1 MDDKE
6 KAGIGQIGFMQGTVI
21 VYSFSGV
28 FQKLA
33 SRYPMISIQFLL
45 FYGCSIGILFVYAVL
60 WQMILRKVPLTTAYS
75 NRAVSMIWSMVWS
88 VLLFQESTSW
98 NQILGAIVI
107 CYGIYKVM
115 ASGDKLRVVVF
126 PNCDQLCSD
135 CGYFTDYSE
144 KSSNE
149 AI

>member
-1 MDDKE
+1 MGE
-6 KAGIGQIGFMQGTVI
+6 KKTRIGQIGFMQGAVI

-33 SRYPMISIQFLL
+33 SRYPMISIHFLL
-45 FYGCSIGILFVYAVL
+45 FYGCSIGVLFVYAIL

-88 VLLFQESTSW
+88 VLMFKESISW

-107 CYGIYKVM
+107 CYGVYKVM
-115 ASGDKLRVVVF
+115 AVGE
-126 PNCDQLCSD
+126 Q
-135 CGYFTDYSE
+135 
-144 KSSNE
+144 
-149 AI
+149 

>member
-75 NRAVSMIWSMVWS
+75 NRAVSMIWSMGMECTAVS
-88 VLLFQESTSW
+88 REYQLESDPRCDSDLLRD
-98 NQILGAIVI
+98 I
-107 CYGIYKVM
+107 
-115 ASGDKLRVVVF
+115 
-126 PNCDQLCSD
+126 
-135 CGYFTDYSE
+135 
-144 KSSNE
+144 
-149 AI
+149 

>member
-1 MDDKE
+1 MDDKK
-6 KAGIGQIGFMQGTVI
+6 KAGIGQIGFMQGAVI

-60 WQMILRKVPLTTAYS
+60 WQKVPLTTAYS

-88 VLLFQESTSW
+88 VLLFQESISW
-98 NQILGAIVI
+98 NQIFGAIVI

-115 ASGDKLRVVVF
+115 ASGDK
-126 PNCDQLCSD
+126 
-135 CGYFTDYSE
+135 
-144 KSSNE
+144 
-149 AI
+149 

>member
-88 VLLFQESTSW
+88 VLLFQERTSW

-115 ASGDKLRVVVF
+115 ASGDK
-126 PNCDQLCSD
+126 
-135 CGYFTDYSE
+135 
-144 KSSNE
+144 
-149 AI
+149 

>member
-1 MDDKE
+1 MPKCYETERNNGMGE
-6 KAGIGQIGFMQGTVI
+6 KKTRIGQIGFMQGAVI

-33 SRYPMISIQFLL
+33 SRYPMISIHFLL
-45 FYGCSIGILFVYAVL
+45 FYGCSIGVLFVYAIL

-88 VLLFQESTSW
+88 VLMFKESISC

-107 CYGIYKVM
+107 CYGVYKVM
-115 ASGDKLRVVVF
+115 AVGE
-126 PNCDQLCSD
+126 Q
-135 CGYFTDYSE
+135 
-144 KSSNE
+144 
-149 AI
+149 

>member
-45 FYGCSIGILFVYAVL
+45 FYGCSIGILEEV
-60 WQMILRKVPLTTAYS
+60 Q
-75 NRAVSMIWSMVWS
+75 
-88 VLLFQESTSW
+88 
-98 NQILGAIVI
+98 
-107 CYGIYKVM
+107 
-115 ASGDKLRVVVF
+115 
-126 PNCDQLCSD
+126 SD
-135 CGYFTDYSE
+135 
-144 KSSNE
+144 
-149 AI
+149 

>member
-1 MDDKE
+1 MGE
-6 KAGIGQIGFMQGTVI
+6 KKTRIGQIGFMQGAVI

-33 SRYPMISIQFLL
+33 SRYPMISIHFLL
-45 FYGCSIGILFVYAVL
+45 FYGCSIGVLFVYAIL

-88 VLLFQESTSW
+88 VLMFKESISC

-107 CYGIYKVM
+107 CYGVYKVM
-115 ASGDKLRVVVF
+115 AVGE
-126 PNCDQLCSD
+126 Q
-135 CGYFTDYSE
+135 
-144 KSSNE
+144 
-149 AI
+149 

>member
-1 MDDKE
+1 MGE
-6 KAGIGQIGFMQGTVI
+6 KKTRIGQIGFMQGAVI

-33 SRYPMISIQFLL
+33 SRYPMISIHFLL
-45 FYGCSIGILFVYAVL
+45 FYGCSIGVLFVYAIL

-88 VLLFQESTSW
+88 VLMFKESISW

-107 CYGIYKVM
+107 CYGVYKVM
-115 ASGDKLRVVVF
+115 AVVLF
-126 PNCDQLCSD
+126 FDCDQFCAD
-135 CGYFTDYSE
+135 CRRFADYFE
-144 KSSNE
+144 KSCDE